1 MNFVLNTLKTA
12 YQEFEE
18 RVGQMA
24 YSKGAKTERVISV
37 AGRHL
42 GPFRISDIQ
51 KECPGVSV
59 DLIRSVLKNL
69 RSYRK
74 VKCLGRGQNAEWAK
88 TAKWK

>member
-24 YSKGAKTERVISV
+24 SPKGAKTERVISV
-37 AGRHL
+37 VGRHL

-69 RSYRK
+69 RSSGK
-74 VKCLGRGQNAEWAK
+74 VECLGRGQSAEWAK
-88 TAKWK
+88 TAKRK

>member
-24 YSKGAKTERVISV
+24 APKGAKTERVICV
-37 AGRHL
+37 VGRHL

-59 DLIRSVLKNL
+59 ELIRLVLKNL
-69 RSYRK
+69 RSSGE

-88 TAKWK
+88 TAKRK